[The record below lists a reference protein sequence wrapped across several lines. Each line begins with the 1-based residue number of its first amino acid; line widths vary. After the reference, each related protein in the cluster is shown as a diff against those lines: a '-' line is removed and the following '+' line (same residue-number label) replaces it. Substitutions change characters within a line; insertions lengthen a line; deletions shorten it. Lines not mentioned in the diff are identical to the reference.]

1 MVDDILIIGANSD
14 LAKAVIK
21 NLDKSYNNIHLVSR
35 NEIISTDHCSYV
47 IDDYLESLEKIKE
60 IVIKNKI
67 KEIIIFNGVIFETSI
82 DKYITNFEIKKTIEI
97 NFLIPSSIITSLN
110 TVFEDIRYSVISSI
124 AASKLRQKNY
134 FYGISKQALEDFIRS
149 QNKGYY
155 FIFRSGFIFTKMT
168 EIHNP
173 PPYTQT
179 IEEVATSFGYQ
190 FSNLKNKKIEYGYSS
205 KYIQVLFLIFRF
217 LPSRLLNYIE
227 KKVT

>member
-1 MVDDILIIGANSD
+1 LVDNILIIGANSD

-21 NLDKSYNNIHLVSR
+21 NLENNYKNIHLVSR
-35 NEIISTDHCSYV
+35 NEIASVDYCSYV
-47 IDDYLESLEKIKE
+47 VEDYLESLEKIKE
-60 IVIKNKI
+60 IVLKNKI
-67 KEIIIFNGVIFETSI
+67 KEIIIFNGIIYETSI
-82 DKYITNFEIKKTIEI
+82 EKYISNSEIKKTIEI
-97 NFLIPSSIITSLN
+97 NFLIPSSIITFLN
-110 TVFEDIRYSVISSI
+110 TDFGDIRYSVISSI

-179 IEEVATSFGYQ
+179 VEEVASSFSYK
-190 FSNLKNKKIEYGYSS
+190 FSNLKNKKLQYGYSS
-205 KYIQVLFLIFRF
+205 KYIQILFFIFRF
-217 LPSRLLNYIE
+217 LPSKFLTYIE